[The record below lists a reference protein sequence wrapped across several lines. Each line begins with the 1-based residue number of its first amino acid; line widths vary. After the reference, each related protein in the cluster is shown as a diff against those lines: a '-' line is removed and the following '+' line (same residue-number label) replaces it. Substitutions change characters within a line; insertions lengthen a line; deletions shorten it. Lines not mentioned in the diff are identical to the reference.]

1 MHSENRKGKRV
12 KAGRASVKTTRKGTY
27 DLEYIFDRLCDAKR
41 AENVVQE
48 TIDKYMRACRYLS
61 DYAEEI
67 GVSADIRHIDVDFS
81 RGFVSWLINDKIKFD
96 GHSFKLDEH
105 KTQGLS
111 PRSVNDYIKT
121 IRTFFRF
128 LIEEDLAMENPFL
141 KLKLLTE
148 PQDVIEILTKSELR
162 QLLAAPYL
170 RSYPEF
176 RDFVIMTCLIDSLC
190 RVGEILSLKIE
201 NVDFSSNFLILEG
214 TNTKTRKGR
223 IIPLQGRT
231 VRLIKELIKE
241 NEEFDTDYVFLS
253 NYGEKM
259 TTNNFRYRL
268 NKYADRAGIKKRV
281 HPHLLRHTG
290 ATMFLEAGGDIRHLQ
305 MILGHN
311 DLRMIKRYTHLSGKS
326 LKEQHDKFSP
336 LVQIS
341 SKAGCKRKV
350 NNDTDKNFRKL
361 P

>member
-1 MHSENRKGKRV
+1 MHSENRKGKPV
-12 KAGRASVKTTRKGTY
+12 KRARKVQRNDIY
-27 DLEYIFDRLCDAKR
+27 SLKELFDRLVRAKQ

-48 TIDKYMRACRYLS
+48 TIDKYMRACQYLS
-61 DYAEEI
+61 GYAEEL
-67 GVSADIRHIDVDFS
+67 GMSADIRHIDVDFA
-81 RGFVSWLINDKIKFD
+81 RGFVSWLINDKVKFD
-96 GHSFKLDEH
+96 GHKFKLDEH

-128 LIEEDLAMENPFL
+128 LIDEDLATENPFL
-141 KLKLLTE
+141 NLKLITE
-148 PQDVIEILTKSELR
+148 PDDVIEILTKSELKR
-162 QLLAAPYL
+162 LLAAPYL

-176 RDFVIMTCLIDSLC
+176 RDFVIITCLIDSLC
-190 RVGEILSLKIE
+190 RVGEILSLKVDNI
-201 NVDFSSNFLILEG
+201 DFSSNFLVLKG

-223 IIPLQGRT
+223 LIPLQART
-231 VRLIKELIKE
+231 IRLLKELIKE
-241 NEEFDTDYVFLS
+241 NEEFDTDYVFLT
-253 NYGEKM
+253 NYGEQM
-259 TTNNFRYRL
+259 TTNNFRHRL
-268 NKYADRAGIKKRV
+268 NTYAQRAGIKKKV

-311 DLRMIKRYTHLSGKS
+311 DLRMIKRYTHLSRKS

-336 LVQIS
+336 LAQIS
-341 SKAGCKRKV
+341 SKAGYKRKTK
-350 NNDTDKNFRKL
+350 NNTDKNCRKL

>member
-12 KAGRASVKTTRKGTY
+12 KRKMKMERTNIHSIEE
-27 DLEYIFDRLCDAKR
+27 LFERLVRAKR

-67 GVSADIRHIDVDFS
+67 GVSADIRHIDVDFA

-96 GHSFKLDEH
+96 GHNFKLDEH

-128 LIEEDLAMENPFL
+128 LIDEDLAMENPFL

-223 IIPLQGRT
+223 LIPLQGRT

-241 NEEFDTDYVFLS
+241 NEEFDSEYVFLA

-259 TTNNFRYRL
+259 TTNNFRQRL
-268 NKYADRAGIKKRV
+268 NNYADRAGIKKRV

-341 SKAGCKRKV
+341 SKAGRKRKV
-350 NNDTDKNFRKL
+350 NNGTDKNFRKL